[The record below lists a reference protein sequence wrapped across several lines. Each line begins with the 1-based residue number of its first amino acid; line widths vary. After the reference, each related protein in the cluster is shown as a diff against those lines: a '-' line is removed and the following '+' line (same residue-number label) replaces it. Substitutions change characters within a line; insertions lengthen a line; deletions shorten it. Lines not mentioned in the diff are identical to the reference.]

1 MINQQDAQVVV
12 NVWKLAR
19 SVRIAMLVLHDGES
33 MSARP
38 MESLIPEGE
47 EAVWFIT
54 NRNSLKVSE
63 AIEDFDALLT
73 YSTGEKGEH
82 LAMNGILSVVDD
94 REQLKALWNR
104 GADLYFPKG
113 PDDPSAI
120 LLRFEPTRGEFWT
133 HDSGVVRLPFQY
145 AKAKLTGIPAKL
157 GDHGQV
163 AM

>member
-1 MINQQDAQVVV
+1 MIAQQDAQVVV

-19 SVRIAMLVLHDGES
+19 SVRVAMLVLHDGES

-54 NRNSLKVSE
+54 NRDSLKIAE
-63 AIEDFDALLT
+63 ALEDFDALLT

-82 LAMNGILSVVDD
+82 LVMNGILSVVND
-94 REQLKALWNR
+94 REMLKALWNR

-120 LLRFEPTRGEFWT
+120 LMRFEPTRGEYWKQG
-133 HDSGVVRLPFQY
+133 SGVISVPLQY
-145 AKAKLTGIPAKL
+145 ARAKLTGIPAKL